1 MLFAFLGRGISPP
14 PSLSLFLCLSACLVC
29 FSHFPQAKPSQAK
42 ANAADAFFWAR
53 NKIDPGKSRLEI
65 NLARPAQ
72 AAGGTWAAAAAVV
85 CVCVA
90 SQSAQKVAGAKRLL
104 SRPLAASS
112 AKVRI
117 ILCLPATSAGKMQY
131 RMQSP
136 CDPSPTHNKDHTKRT
151 ELQSQRN
158 TTKKSALQQQQQQQA
173 NSERFSIK
181 RNCCSMWIL
190 CLLD

>member
-1 MLFAFLGRGISPP
+1 MLFAFLGRGSSPP
-14 PSLSLFLCLSACLVC
+14 PSPSLCLSACLVC

-65 NLARPAQ
+65 NLARPG
-72 AAGGTWAAAAAVV
+72 AGSGRDVGGGGG

-131 RMQSP
+131 RMHSP

-158 TTKKSALQQQQQQQA
+158 TTKKQTAAAATTTAGELGEIF
-173 NSERFSIK
+173 N
-181 RNCCSMWIL
+181 
-190 CLLD
+190 